1 LGRPRVA
8 PGSASTA
15 AARNASPH
23 PLAVSATSFRVTPK
37 LSPSV
42 ATGDGSSRRFEA
54 PILSR
59 CCLVVRRVSPALTLP
74 AAPRT
79 QAQGLPSSCIFR
91 LCRRRTFEAIRRWRL
106 SAAPTERFRVAPY
119 RVRSV
124 SPKTSSGSPRNCI
137 LRRRVMNPPSRLG
150 RFTLRLRQ
158 RESPGR
164 PESSLPSGFSDV
176 PGPSFALALR
186 FFGGAD

>member
-1 LGRPRVA
+1 MDLRGD
-8 PGSASTA
+8 S
-15 AARNASPH
+15 NLH
-23 PLAVSATSFRVTPK
+23 PLALLAVM
-37 LSPSV
+37 
-42 ATGDGSSRRFEA
+42 
-54 PILSR
+54 
-59 CCLVVRRVSPALTLP
+59 RRVAPALTLP

-106 SAAPTERFRVAPY
+106 SAAPTERFRVSPY

-137 LRRRVMNPPSRLG
+137 LRRRVMNLPSRLG

-186 FFGGAD
+186 SFGGAD